1 LAKYWI
7 LACAVFALLVNA
19 PAVAGAKA
27 PIQNPVKS
35 GIYSS
40 VEMSRETGD
49 MGGFELE
56 LFANAPTPY
65 VEAVWCEGWCNSSN
79 RFPVT
84 WTKNG
89 FTFEY
94 NEKFDSKI
102 GPDSIMRRKF
112 DVMRKGRGLLLTTRI
127 GDEVITFKLKR
138 LKNANGL
145 IVARL
150 HRD

>member
-7 LACAVFALLVNA
+7 LACALFALLANS

-40 VEMSRETGD
+40 VQMSRETGD

-145 IVARL
+145 MVARL